1 MSDIDRNSVDDSTS
15 ENKGSTRSGSGGK
28 VEERAARAD
37 EGDERPGQSGDEGST
52 ASRPHGRTEDP
63 DRTL

>member
-1 MSDIDRNSVDDSTS
+1 MTDIDRNSVDDPTS
-15 ENKGSTRSGSGGK
+15 ADDGSTRSGSGGK
-28 VEERAARAD
+28 VEERAARPD
-37 EGDERPGQSGDEGST
+37 EGNEQPQTGKEGST